1 MRTRLTVIAVASLAL
16 TTLALAKTPAD
27 IADLVGARAPGA
39 ETEMQNRGYVDVK
52 NNTWWND
59 GTKTC
64 VRVHVSQGKYSAV
77 TQVKP
82 SACGQSNGGGS
93 AAVACPPD
101 LSQADLA
108 SHPGCSL

>member
-1 MRTRLTVIAVASLAL
+1 MSMRVKLTGSAVVLLAL
-16 TTLALAKTPAD
+16 TTLVLAKAPAD

-39 ETEMQNRGYVDVK
+39 ESEMQNRGYVDVK

-64 VRVHVSQGKYSAV
+64 VRVHVSQGKYAAI
-77 TQVKP
+77 TQVKA
-82 SACGQSNGGGS
+82 SACGQGGS
-93 AAVACPPD
+93 TAVVCPPD

-108 SHPGCSL
+108 EHPGCSL